1 MQKQTLQRQDNV
13 MEPIDI
19 IVLLIIAL
27 VVGGATYYI
36 IRAKLRGQKCI
47 GCPDAKT
54 CSGNCSS
61 CHACSYREEN
71 KEK

>member
-1 MQKQTLQRQDNV
+1 MLQRQDNV

-27 VVGGATYYI
+27 VVGGAIYYI
-36 IRAKLRGQKCI
+36 IRAKRRGARCI

>member
-1 MQKQTLQRQDNV
+1 MLQRQDNV

-36 IRAKLRGQKCI
+36 IRAKRRGARCI

-54 CSGNCSS
+54 CLGNCSS

>member
-1 MQKQTLQRQDNV
+1 MT
-13 MEPIDI
+13 PTDI

-36 IRAKLRGQKCI
+36 IRAKQRGQKCI

-61 CHACSYREEN
+61 CHACYYRDEN
-71 KEK
+71 KEN